1 MGAAMSQPYF
11 SQENKRDLKRIFM
24 GIADFIHEHGLQQ
37 VVSAG
42 PSAAP
47 FSKAIQRAY
56 ANRHGGKLSIV
67 NLGEAGEKFRR
78 LNTAEEVLAHLRRH
92 KPYFD
97 TSRRTL
103 LFDEFALSGVSLSM
117 TSSGFAQIGVPHK
130 TAVLVNGSNTNF
142 DYVGCKEDGPFG
154 QLGEKVDFF
163 LSRKLKKRGTPAFRS
178 FIATLKQELAE
189 IADSVPRKK
198 YGGKY

>member
-1 MGAAMSQPYF
+1 MSKPYF
-11 SQENKRDLKRIFM
+11 SQENKRNLKQIFT
-24 GIADFIHEHGLQQ
+24 GITDFIREHGLQQ

-67 NLGEAGEKFRR
+67 NLGEAGETFRR
-78 LNTAEEVLAHLRRH
+78 LNTRKEILAHLRRH

-97 TSRRTL
+97 ASRRTL
-103 LFDEFALSGVSLSM
+103 LFDELALSGVSLSA

-130 TAVLVNGSNTNF
+130 TAVLVNASTINF
-142 DYVGCKEDGPFG
+142 DYVGCREKGPFG
-154 QLGEKVDFF
+154 ELGEKVDFS
-163 LSRKLKKRGTPAFRS
+163 LSRKLQMRGTQTFRS
-178 FIATLKQELAE
+178 FITTLKKELAE
-189 IADSVPRKK
+189 IADSVPKAEK
-198 YGGKY
+198 